1 MDLKDLERF
10 FSTQRLERFLKATKY
25 SDIHTQILF
34 DANIRISQSFYP
46 LLHLF
51 EVIFRNVCYE
61 NVSKYFRDND
71 WIINQKD
78 GFMNHYSLAQS
89 NFFLRNCIIKAENIQ
104 RNMKPK
110 ISSGKIISEQPFG
123 FWTSLFEIYHYKLIG
138 GSVIKAFPF
147 KPKEIDRKILNSK
160 LKSVRNF
167 RNRVYHNEPICFDK
181 QDVSITL
188 CLNTYLD
195 ILELIQWIDPNL
207 INYLEKFD
215 TIKDEIKKLELLI
228 NSIKS

>member
-1 MDLKDLERF
+1 MDLIKMERF
-10 FSTQRLERFLKATKY
+10 FSTQRLDRFLKATKY
-25 SDIHTQILF
+25 SETKTQRLF
-34 DANIRISQSFYP
+34 EANIKISQSFYP

-51 EVIFRNVCYE
+51 EVILRNVCYE
-61 NVSKYFRDND
+61 NVSKYFEDND

-89 NFFLRNCIIKAENIQ
+89 NFFLRNCIIKCENTE
-104 RNMKPK
+104 RKMKHK
-110 ISSGKIISEQPFG
+110 ITSGKIISEQPFG

-160 LKSVRNF
+160 LKNIRNF

-181 QDVSITL
+181 QDVSNIL
-188 CLNTYLD
+188 CFNTYND
-195 ILELIQWIDPNL
+195 ILELIQWIDPTL
-207 INYLEKFD
+207 INYVEKFD
-215 TIKDEIKKLELLI
+215 TIKDEIKKLEF
-228 NSIKS
+228 